1 MLRAGSRE
9 KLVGGRIKGSML
21 RSRFEWLKDTHPD
34 LERDELLASL
44 PAASM
49 ERLKRGV
56 LSSDWYAFEDLIH
69 LDRELWNRFHREMPD
84 ILQDFGRYSAKKNL
98 TVMSVMTPHEFFR
111 GSVKLHDRFQDFGKA
126 EYEQT
131 SDTSGKM
138 VYLDYPCYS
147 PVFCES
153 AFGFFEQCLI
163 LFGKKSPKVSEPQC
177 HCRGDASCTFS
188 MSWS

>member
-9 KLVGGRIKGSML
+9 KLEGGQVKGSML
-21 RSRFEWLKDTHPD
+21 RSRFEWLKESHPD
-34 LERDELLASL
+34 VDKDAVIAAL
-44 PAASM
+44 PTETST
-49 ERLKRGV
+49 RLKRGL
-56 LSSDWYAFEDLIH
+56 LSSSWYPFGDLIH
-69 LDRELWNRFHREMPD
+69 LDRYLWERFKGEMPD
-84 ILQDFGRYSAKKNL
+84 ILQEFGRYSAKKNL

-111 GSVKLHDRFQDFGKA
+111 NSVKLHDRFQDFGKA

-131 SDTSGKM
+131 GPTSGKM

-163 LFGKKSPKVSEPQC
+163 LFGASAPKVSEPQC
-177 HCRGDASCTFS
+177 HCRGDSSCTFS
-188 MSWS
+188 MTWS